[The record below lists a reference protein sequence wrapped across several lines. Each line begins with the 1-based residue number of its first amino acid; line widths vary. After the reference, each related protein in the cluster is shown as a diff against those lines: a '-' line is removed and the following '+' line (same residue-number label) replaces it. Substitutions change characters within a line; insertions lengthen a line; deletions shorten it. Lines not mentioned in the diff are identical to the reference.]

1 MKEKRIEV
9 CIIRLVPKC
18 EELRKAGILL
28 MRSFLLRF
36 VPAFFI
42 LMLFLFPCAAKTK
55 NCQAGASEAVY
66 LEWENLLGGREA
78 DRCFDARMT
87 GDGGFIAVGETAS
100 CYLHG
105 NGGNDVLVIR
115 LDPAGR
121 LLWQKAI
128 GGTGND
134 SGMSVRQTDDGGY
147 IIAGATRSA
156 GSSKD
161 SEAYLLKIDAS
172 GQRQWE
178 KRYGGPGE
186 DCLCWV
192 EQTSDGGFVAAGS
205 TSSSGAGDFDIY
217 LIRTDR
223 SGRLLWEQTFG
234 SPDTDQG
241 ACVVEAPGGGYV
253 VAGRAFSP
261 ANGGYDVLLAKTDES
276 GRKEWER
283 TFGGKGWDIAEWLA
297 PTEDGGYVLTGRT
310 SSFNDGAF
318 AVYLAKIGAG
328 GTPEWERAFAGGW
341 GAGKSVQQTGD
352 GGYLVA
358 GWTDSG
364 SETQARIIKTDPD
377 GNPTRDLKYGN
388 SKFSREFSFYP
399 AGNGEYIIAGWWA
412 EPLRNNQYQSD
423 GIQAYLARLKAF

>member
-1 MKEKRIEV
+1 MRPFVLKFALFAFV
-9 CIIRLVPKC
+9 
-18 EELRKAGILL
+18 LL
-28 MRSFLLRF
+28 FLL
-36 VPAFFI
+36 
-42 LMLFLFPCAAKTK
+42 PCAARAGP
-55 NCQAGASEAVY
+55 AGAPAAAC
-66 LEWENLLGGREA
+66 LEWENLTGSREA
-78 DRCFDARMT
+78 DRCFDTRMT
-87 GDGGFIAVGETAS
+87 GDGGFIAAGETAS

-105 NGGNDVLVIR
+105 NGGNDVLLIR

-134 SGMSVRQTDDGGY
+134 CGMSVRQTDDGGY
-147 IIAGATRSA
+147 IIAGITKSA
-156 GSSKD
+156 GSGRD
-161 SEAYLLKIDAS
+161 DEAYLLKTDAL
-172 GQRQWE
+172 GRRQWE

-253 VAGRAFSP
+253 VAGRTFSP
-261 ANGGYDVLLAKTDES
+261 ATGGFDVLLAKTDES

-297 PTEDGGYVLTGRT
+297 PTEDGGYILTGRT

-318 AVYLAKIGAG
+318 AVYLAKTGTG
-328 GTPEWERAFAGGW
+328 GLPEWERAFAGGGW
-341 GAGKSVQQTGD
+341 STGRSVRQTGD